1 MKENFDT
8 GFPGVIRY
16 GIYVLNWRT
25 MSRCVRTNHRKMV
38 QFVKGAP
45 ETRLIGRDEPLYPE
59 NLRSIPRPP
68 EKLYARGQVLPAD
81 RVAVA
86 LVGTRKA
93 TPIGRHIAFELARDL
108 AGAGVAIVSGLAGG
122 IDAKAHEGALDA
134 GGRTL
139 ACLACGLDMVY
150 PQSNRELFR
159 RILSSGALLS
169 EYPDGTA
176 PLPWRFPARNRI
188 ISGLALGV
196 VVVEAPQKSGALI
209 TADWALKHGR
219 PVMAVPGSVK
229 SAASEGTNRLIQE
242 GAYLVTCA
250 GDVLSFLSREN
261 EYVPDLPERSS
272 PLCVTLEESVIMQSI
287 RNEALTAG
295 EIAERLS
302 SFPAGKLMAVLASLE
317 VKGFLVRLG
326 GGKYVAGKNTF

>member
-1 MKENFDT
+1 MKENLDT
-8 GFPGVIRY
+8 SFPFFTIY
-16 GIYVLNWRT
+16 GIHVLNWRNL
-25 MSRCVRTNHRKMV
+25 SCRVRTNPGKMV
-38 QFVKGAP
+38 PLVMEVP
-45 ETRLIGRDEPLYPE
+45 ETRLIGRDECLYPE
-59 NLRSIPRPP
+59 NLRSIPQPP
-68 EKLYARGQVLPAD
+68 EKLYVRGQVLPAD

-93 TPIGRHIAFELARDL
+93 TPVGRHIAFELARDL

-122 IDAKAHEGALDA
+122 IDTKAHEGALDA

-150 PQSNRELFR
+150 PPSNRELFL

-169 EYPDGTA
+169 EYPNGTA

-196 VVVEAPQKSGALI
+196 VVVEAPEKSGALI
-209 TADWALKHGR
+209 TADWAIKHGR
-219 PVMAVPGSVK
+219 PVMAIPGSVK
-229 SAASEGTNRLIQE
+229 SAASKGTNRLIQE

-250 GDVLSFLSREN
+250 EDVLSFLSRED

-272 PLCVTLEESVIMQSI
+272 PLCVTLEESVIMQSMC
-287 RNEALTAG
+287 NEALTAG

-302 SFPAGKLMAVLASLE
+302 SFPAGKVMAVLASLE
-317 VKGFLVRLG
+317 VKGLVVRLG
-326 GGKYVAGKNTF
+326 GGRYVAGKNSF